1 MDPDEKAASI
11 IKKYR
16 AQADA
21 AEEERL
27 EKKEARERDK
37 KTEIEGFADALRL
50 LKEIATA
57 FRSAHRSIYEL
68 TFGEASASISR
79 SNSGLMYGRGRQRS
93 RLTSGSYHYITYS
106 YDIDS
111 ERFKCTERVKSGLSS
126 HGSPL
131 GALAYS
137 FLGEPKEKVSV
148 AYFKT
153 LESLLGNYEQKLE
166 FIKNK
171 SYADDI

>member
-21 AEEERL
+21 ARDERL
-27 EKKEARERDK
+27 DESEARERDK
-37 KTEIEGFADALRL
+37 TTEIAGFADALRL

-57 FRSAHRSIYEL
+57 FSSAHASGYKL
-68 TFGEASASISR
+68 TFHEASASISR
-79 SNSGLMYGRGRQRS
+79 SNTGLMSGRGRR
-93 RLTSGSYHYITYS
+93 RTRMTSASHHYITYS
-106 YDIDS
+106 YDIGS
-111 ERFKCTERVKSGLSS
+111 AQFKCIERVKSGLSS
-126 HGSPL
+126 QSSVFGS
-131 GALAYS
+131 LAYS
-137 FLGEPKEKVSV
+137 FFGEPKEKVSIT
-148 AYFKT
+148 YFET

-171 SYADDI
+171 SIFDEI